1 MEPDVY
7 VSLDLETTGL
17 NPQSETILEIGAV
30 KFRGG
35 AASETWH
42 TLVNPKRPIPPY
54 IQALTGITNEMV
66 GGAPIFSSVAGELAG
81 FVRDAPIVGHR
92 ISFDLAFLAAH
103 GLSFSN
109 PSVDTWELASILFP
123 ELPNHRLGTLAGAL
137 GPVNPTPHR
146 ALADALAA
154 RDVFLALIARA
165 SALEY
170 SLLQGITEL
179 LGNSESGWGPL
190 LRKLALRA
198 VPEAL
203 RDPQQVRVAPREAP
217 LRRASPPVPVDENEV
232 EALLGQEGPFRR
244 AFPNF
249 EERPQQASMARVVTE
264 AFNEGGLVLI
274 EAGTGVGK
282 SLAYLLPSAIFAT
295 ANSTPVVISTNT
307 INLQEQ
313 LLTKDVPTLRRA
325 LETAGGALEGVAKF
339 RVALLK
345 GRSNYLCLRRWLL
358 FNQGQAA
365 AASEAR
371 FRARLLIWL
380 SQDAS
385 GDRGDLNLP
394 PDEIPFWS
402 RVSALADDCSPANCP
417 HVRGGQCFLFAA
429 RDRAKAAHIVLVNH
443 ALLLSDLARDGMVLP
458 EHQHVVVDE
467 AHHLEEEA
475 THQWG
480 LELGEEDLTRFLSN
494 LLEEAPGGKRSGL
507 LSHVGPRMWNRP
519 AAVRAEALQ
528 VVEDMESSMLEAR
541 RLARDLFHLL
551 SPLVARESPGPNADE
566 RRLRLTPQ
574 VLGSASWAAVVRT
587 QEALTRPW
595 MELEEGL
602 GKLYILLGQGED
614 LADEAAS
621 RRLEAQNL
629 RQQLTDLTGEAGEDV
644 VRWASLEG
652 QGRDRLCSA
661 PLHVGELL
669 HDRLLSIKETVVLT
683 SATLTTQGTF
693 EHLKDRLGLTPRS
706 EVLLGSP
713 YDYKAS
719 TLLWVA
725 QDMPEPGHR
734 QYQAGLER
742 TLVQLLAAT
751 EGRALVLFTSHSALR
766 AVLNGIRGPLEK
778 RGLLVLGQ
786 SVDGSRNQL
795 LDMFKSHKG
804 TVLLGTS
811 SFWEGVDVVGDSL
824 SVVVITR
831 LPFHVPSD
839 PVFAARSQAF
849 EDGFSQYA
857 LPLSIL
863 RFRQG
868 FGRLIRS
875 HSDRGVMAILDSR
888 LHRKAYGRAFLKSL
902 PKCTVRV
909 GPAGDLPG
917 AAADWLCS
925 SASLVD

>member
-1 MEPDVY
+1 
-7 VSLDLETTGL
+7 
-17 NPQSETILEIGAV
+17 
-30 KFRGG
+30 
-35 AASETWH
+35 
-42 TLVNPKRPIPPY
+42 
-54 IQALTGITNEMV
+54 
-66 GGAPIFSSVAGELAG
+66 
-81 FVRDAPIVGHR
+81 
-92 ISFDLAFLAAH
+92 
-103 GLSFSN
+103 
-109 PSVDTWELASILFP
+109 
-123 ELPNHRLGTLAGAL
+123 
-137 GPVNPTPHR
+137 
-146 ALADALAA
+146 
-154 RDVFLALIARA
+154 
-165 SALEY
+165 
-170 SLLQGITEL
+170 
-179 LGNSESGWGPL
+179 
-190 LRKLALRA
+190 
-198 VPEAL
+198 
-203 RDPQQVRVAPREAP
+203 
-217 LRRASPPVPVDENEV
+217 
-232 EALLGQEGPFRR
+232 
-244 AFPNF
+244 
-249 EERPQQASMARVVTE
+249 
-264 AFNEGGLVLI
+264 
-274 EAGTGVGK
+274 VGK

-295 ANSTPVVISTNT
+295 ANSTPVVVSTNT

-313 LLTKDVPTLRRA
+313 LLTKDVPTLRKA
-325 LETAGGALEGVAKF
+325 LETAGGALQDVARF

-345 GRSNYLCLRRWLL
+345 GRSNYLCQRRWQL
-358 FNQGQAA
+358 FHQGQPAT
-365 AASEAR
+365 ASEAR

-380 SQDAS
+380 SQGAS
-385 GDRGDLNLP
+385 GDLGDLNLP
-394 PDEIPFWS
+394 PDELPFWS

-417 HVRGGQCFLFAA
+417 HVRGSQCFLFAA

-480 LELGEEDLTRFLSN
+480 LQLGEEDLVRFLSN
-494 LLEEAPGGKRSGL
+494 LLGEASGGKRSGL
-507 LSHVGPRMWNRP
+507 LALVGARLRSRP
-519 AAVRAEALQ
+519 AAVRTEALQ
-528 VVEDMESSMLEAR
+528 VVERMESAVQEAR

-551 SPLVARESPGPNADE
+551 SPLARESQGPNSDE

-574 VLGSASWAAVVRT
+574 VLGSSSWAALVRT

-629 RQQLTDLTGEAGEDV
+629 RQQLTDLTGEASEDV
-644 VRWASLEG
+644 VRWASIEG

-669 HDRLLSIKETVVLT
+669 NDRLLSIKETVVLT
-683 SATLTTQGTF
+683 SATLTTEGTF
-693 EHLKDRLGLTPRS
+693 EHLKDRLGLTPKS

-713 YDYKAS
+713 YDYKGS

-786 SVDGSRNQL
+786 GVDGSRNQL
-795 LDMFKSHKG
+795 LDMFKSHQG
-804 TVLLGTS
+804 SVLLGTS

-849 EDGFSQYA
+849 EDGFNQYA

-909 GPAGDLPG
+909 GPASDLPG

-925 SASLVD
+925 SQAALI